1 MKATF
6 DINST
11 LFQILKG
18 STQLNEAISGGV
30 YVDERPDNSE
40 KEDVIVNTIDLTQ
53 EYLPQLG
60 SSNVNIHVKDLT
72 VNIKGAQQ
80 SKQNTKRLKEL
91 TAQVLSVLREAKIEG
106 IAMVVTNQNV
116 IKERE
121 VKQHYTNIRIDW
133 VIH

>member
-6 DINST
+6 DTNSI

-18 STQLNEAISGGV
+18 SIQLNEAISGGV
-30 YVDERPDNSE
+30 YIDERPDNSE
-40 KEDVIVNTIDLTQ
+40 KEDVVVNTIDLTQ

-72 VNIKGAQQ
+72 VNIQGVQQ
-80 SKQNTKRLKEL
+80 SKQNIGRLKEL
-91 TAQVLSVLREAKIEG
+91 TSIVLNVLKEATIEG
-106 IAMVVTNQNV
+106 IAMVVTNQSV
-116 IKERE
+116 LKERE
-121 VKQHYTNIRIDW
+121 VNQHYTNIRIDW